1 MNNIPDETGIIRS
14 VPLLIEYENELYPSL
29 ALEMYRIAVN
39 ANKVIINYSEAGIES
54 INLAKQNIRS
64 DRFGRISRENA
75 KEIAKRIKLL
85 NPIVAKVNTRSIH
98 SVLKYLT
105 FIYDREG
112 VGRYGSELVIDISSA
127 TKESMIAGCIFAA
140 LRRSVAV
147 LYSRS
152 EGGDEISFLVN
163 RFSNSIVLSRDIVT
177 LLKERSVVKSS
188 DRPSMILFTIPSFK
202 LGDLTD
208 LERKILKKVD
218 EVGGAVRAIRD
229 VIELVGFSSED
240 SSIRSAFSRC
250 IDSLERK
257 GLVRKIFMGK
267 TRAVMLTDLG
277 KFIARLLS

>member
-1 MNNIPDETGIIRS
+1 MLLHTANLMMS
-14 VPLLIEYENELYPSL
+14 VSTSKSILLCCFVTTEVRRVTEVIEYLLKEVP
-29 ALEMYRIAVN
+29 
-39 ANKVIINYSEAGIES
+39 
-54 INLAKQNIRS
+54 IRKIYIVCDRSS
-64 DRFGRISRENA
+64 DRFGGISRENA

-140 LRRSVAV
+140 LRRSVTV
-147 LYSRS
+147 LYSRA